1 MLNVHINQ
9 HILLSQILHSLGH
22 NSQIEAAKEIHTY
35 QPLVKI
41 NCSAD
46 IQLFLCSMYAPPCT
60 ILGKKF
66 DSDMRPFFTWPYH
79 RIISFFLSLLFQTN
93 PFYHAET
100 CVNRREMA
108 VRNYLKALTIPGP
121 VPLNVQSSPSK
132 ALPTTCACQELRP
145 LSKKVMKNI
154 GLQQKDR

>member
-66 DSDMRPFFTWPYH
+66 DSDM
-79 RIISFFLSLLFQTN
+79 ILF
-93 PFYHAET
+93 
-100 CVNRREMA
+100 
-108 VRNYLKALTIPGP
+108 
-121 VPLNVQSSPSK
+121 
-132 ALPTTCACQELRP
+132 
-145 LSKKVMKNI
+145 
-154 GLQQKDR
+154 

>member
-60 ILGKKF
+60 ILGKKLN
-66 DSDMRPFFTWPYH
+66 SILR
-79 RIISFFLSLLFQTN
+79 FLFHIFLLINVFQTN

-121 VPLNVQSSPSK
+121 VPLSVQSSLSK
-132 ALPTTCACQELRP
+132 ALPTTFACQELRL

-154 GLQQKDR
+154 GLQHKDR